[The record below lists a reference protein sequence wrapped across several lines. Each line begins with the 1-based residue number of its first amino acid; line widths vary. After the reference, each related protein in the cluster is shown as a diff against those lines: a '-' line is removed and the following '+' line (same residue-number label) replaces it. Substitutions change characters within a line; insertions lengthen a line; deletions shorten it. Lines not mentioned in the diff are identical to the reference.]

1 MSGDVGQGENMKRA
15 LMLALLFGGARR
27 LSVSLEPQSGQELV
41 MLQRENLRLMRLG
54 YALKVVTGVLVVIN
68 LLVLVVVYATVV
80 GR

>member
-27 LSVSLEPQSGQELV
+27 LSVSLGPQSEQELV

-54 YALKVVTGVLVVIN
+54 YALKVVAVVLTVIN
-68 LLVLVVVYATVV
+68 FVLVVVYATVV

>member
-1 MSGDVGQGENMKRA
+1 MKRA

-27 LSVSLEPQSGQELV
+27 LSVSLGPQSEQELV

>member
-15 LMLALLFGGARR
+15 LMLALLLGGARR

-54 YALKVVTGVLVVIN
+54 YALKVVAVVLTVIN
-68 LLVLVVVYATVV
+68 FVLVVVYATVV

>member
-1 MSGDVGQGENMKRA
+1 MREKVGQGENMKRA
-15 LMLALLFGGARR
+15 LMLALLLGGARR

-54 YALKVVTGVLVVIN
+54 YALKVVAVVLTVIN
-68 LLVLVVVYATVV
+68 FVLVVVYATVV

>member
-1 MSGDVGQGENMKRA
+1 
-15 LMLALLFGGARR
+15 MLALLLGGARR

-54 YALKVVTGVLVVIN
+54 YALKVVAVVLTVIN
-68 LLVLVVVYATVV
+68 FVLVVVYATVV

>member
-1 MSGDVGQGENMKRA
+1 MREKVGQGENMKRA

-54 YALKVVTGVLVVIN
+54 YALKVVAVVLTVIN
-68 LLVLVVVYATVV
+68 FVLVVVYATVV